1 MRSYSYYVDIGCW
14 KIKPL
19 ESFDLINSY
28 TNRKI
33 INYHI
38 IMRKLLMIV
47 VSDVTKSSVVKFCLR
62 VGSSIY
68 TNNEKDEEDIFKYNF
83 LI

>member
-1 MRSYSYYVDIGCW
+1 
-14 KIKPL
+14 
-19 ESFDLINSY
+19 
-28 TNRKI
+28 
-33 INYHI
+33 
-38 IMRKLLMIV
+38 MIV

-62 VGSSIY
+62 VISSIY